1 MSYLRLRNESRSV
14 TAQIYISSF
23 AIAWVN
29 KAWYIFAMPIIF
41 RWIFSA
47 CLMRTFTTLTALLAV
62 FVIIET
68 FDKTRYLSETFSVG
82 LLIEYLALKIP
93 FMVAEFM
100 PVVVL
105 VATSVYLVELS
116 RHQEIV
122 ALRAAGLGINKLV
135 SPILSVAMLAAL
147 ITFGISQWVA
157 PITNHR
163 MNDLERVHIKH
174 QLADKNSIQW
184 LKDGHT
190 FFKLTPLSKH
200 QYAVVV
206 LQTDAEG
213 HWLKKIDS
221 SKAFYKDGQWVLH
234 QVYISSPSA
243 NGLNLSHQDYLTLAS
258 RVSPQTARPPEPD
271 AMDFGA
277 LNHYIDSLR
286 QAGLKAESYIYSLH
300 KKITAPLACLFMALL
315 AIGLCTH
322 ISNRNSSASWGVI
335 SAISLGLLFYVFGN
349 ASALLASTSQL
360 PPAYAAWLPSLTF
373 GGFSVFLLLQREG
386 I

>member
-1 MSYLRLRNESRSV
+1 
-14 TAQIYISSF
+14 
-23 AIAWVN
+23 
-29 KAWYIFAMPIIF
+29 MPIIF

-47 CLMRTFTTLTALLAV
+47 CLMRTLTTLIALLAI

-68 FDKTRYLSETFSVG
+68 FDKTRYLGDTFNIG

-93 FMVAEFM
+93 FMAGEFM

-105 VATSVYLVELS
+105 VATSVYLVDLS

-135 SPILSVAMLAAL
+135 SPILSVAALAAA

-157 PITNHR
+157 PVTNHR
-163 MNDLERVHIKH
+163 MDDIERIHIKH
-174 QLADKNSIQW
+174 QAANKSSIQW

-190 FFKLTPLSKH
+190 FFKLTPLSQH

-206 LQTDAEG
+206 LQTDARG

-221 SKAFYKDGQWVLH
+221 SKAFYKDGQWILH

-243 NGLNLSHQDYLTLAS
+243 DGLSLTHQDYLTLAS
-258 RVSPQTARPPEPD
+258 DVSPQTARPPEPD
-271 AMDFGA
+271 AMDIIA
-277 LNHYIDSLR
+277 LNHYIDSLQ

-315 AIGLCTH
+315 AIALCTH
-322 ISNRNSSASWGVI
+322 ISNRSSSASWGVI

-349 ASALLASTSQL
+349 ASALLAGNGQL
-360 PPAYAAWLPSLTF
+360 PPAYAAWLPSLVF
-373 GGFSVFLLLQREG
+373 GGFSIYLLLQREG
-386 I
+386 F

>member
-1 MSYLRLRNESRSV
+1 MSYLRLSNKPRSV
-14 TAQIYISSF
+14 TAETHFSSF
-23 AIAWVN
+23 AIARVN
-29 KAWYIFAMPIIF
+29 KPCYIFAMPIIF

-47 CLMRTFTTLTALLAV
+47 CLVRTFTTLTALLAI

-68 FDKTRYLSETFSVG
+68 FDKTRYLSNSFGVG

-93 FMVAEFM
+93 FMIAEFM

-135 SPILSVAMLAAL
+135 SPILSVSLLAAL

-157 PITNHR
+157 PVTNHR
-163 MNDLERVHIKH
+163 MNDIERVHIKH
-174 QLADKNSIQW
+174 QPTGTKGIQW
-184 LKDGHT
+184 LKDEHT
-190 FFKLTPLSKH
+190 FFKLTPLSKN
-200 QYAVVV
+200 QYALVV

-221 SKAFYKDGQWVLH
+221 RKAFYQDGQWILH

-243 NGLNLSHQDYLTLAS
+243 NGLNLSHQDYLALPSSA
-258 RVSPQTARPPEPD
+258 SPQTARPPEPD
-271 AMDFGA
+271 AMGFGA
-277 LNHYIDSLR
+277 LNHYIDTLR
-286 QAGLKAESYIYSLH
+286 QAGLKAEAYIYSLH

-315 AIGLCTH
+315 AIALCTH
-322 ISNRNSSASWGVI
+322 ISNRSSSASWGII

-349 ASALLASTSQL
+349 ASALMAGNGQL
-360 PPAYAAWLPSLTF
+360 PPAYAAWLPSLVF
-373 GGFSVFLLLQREG
+373 GGFSVFLLLHREG